1 VSKSSSKKRKRE
13 RARARCSQKTVKG
26 TKIAKANYRA
36 PREKVILWWR
46 QKFPGIL
53 VGLKFMGLSAVIYA
67 VFSLIFHN
75 ALQDCLSG
83 LIVMTGN
90 SLIHVLGDNSLRDG
104 TTIFSYRFAVNV
116 AAECTGAETLCIF
129 MAAVLL
135 TPVTRRKRIVGILL
149 GALTLIAINTLRV
162 TCLYLTGAHYPSLFP
177 LLHEKIWPIIMT
189 PMAFLVFLGWL
200 MTTLPAPPERVP
212 CQA

>member
-1 VSKSSSKKRKRE
+1 VPKSSSKKRKKDH
-13 RARARCSQKTVKG
+13 ARKRRSHTA
-26 TKIAKANYRA
+26 AKANYRA
-36 PREKVILWWR
+36 PREKVTLWWR

-53 VGLKFMGLSAVIYA
+53 VGLKFMGLSVLIYTA
-67 VFSLIFHN
+67 SSLLFHN
-75 ALQDCLSG
+75 ALQNLLSEIIA
-83 LIVMTGN
+83 LTGN
-90 SLIHVLGDNSLRDG
+90 HLIHLLGDHSLRSG
-104 TTIFSYRFAVNV
+104 PMIFSYRFAVNV
-116 AAECTGAETLCIF
+116 GADCANAETLCIF
-129 MAAVLL
+129 MTAVLL
-135 TPVTRRKRIVGILL
+135 TPVTWRQRIIGILL
-149 GALTLIAINTLRV
+149 GVLTLIAINILRV